1 MENFEILGRGELR
14 LSVAEIVYDVQN
26 KTYLTG
32 RSRADGEN
40 HRQVAQMQAN
50 NDDSNL
56 NQVLRSVQTALGNL
70 CQELGEWLVPET
82 VLGSNLQ
89 LPDPAG
95 TVVLKVEYPANYNTS
110 MVRGLVDA
118 SHQYIVAF
126 AVAEWFVI
134 TNKADAPQYTAI
146 AAEALKMVGKAMSQR
161 TRPARPSENVKQP
174 ASE

>member
-1 MENFEILGRGELR
+1 MDNAGIARQEELR
-14 LSVAEIVYDVQN
+14 LSMSEIIYDVQN

-32 RSRADGEN
+32 LSRADGEN

-56 NQVLRSVQTALGNL
+56 NQILRSVQTALGNL
-70 CQELGEWLVPET
+70 YQELGEWVVSER
-82 VLGSNLQ
+82 VLASNLQ
-89 LPDPAG
+89 LPDPSG
-95 TVVLKVEYPANYNTS
+95 TVVIKVEYPANFNSS
-110 MVRGLVDA
+110 MARGLVDA

-134 TNKADAPQYTAI
+134 TNKADAPQYTSI
-146 AAEALKMVGKAMSQR
+146 AVEALKTVGKAMSRR
-161 TRPARPSENVKQP
+161 TRPSRPTDTVKQP